1 MKRGN
6 NPETATA
13 FVKMQEMKGSNFY
26 AFEDICKS
34 YNTIIASHQNGVIL
48 LTSYDYSNTTKRHKL
63 HIRRAANA
71 QKVKLFEV
79 PICYNWNG
87 LTPDQHRMNVEYLL
101 KQAETMRA
109 KAEKARTNRLYY
121 QLQEDKYMMEIDYY
135 KDAFKL
141 A

>member
-13 FVKMQEMKGSNFY
+13 FINMSEMIGSNFY

-48 LTSYDYSNTTKRHKL
+48 LNSRDYSNTTQRHKL

-71 QKVKLFEV
+71 QRVTLFEV
-79 PICYNWNG
+79 PVCYNWHG
-87 LTPDQHRMNVEYLL
+87 LTNEQHAANIEYLTG
-101 KQAETMRA
+101 KAEDARRKGQRARTRKASYFA
-109 KAEKARTNRLYY
+109 KAERYTTEA
-121 QLQEDKYMMEIDYY
+121 EEY
-135 KDAFKL
+135 KRIFKL

>member
-1 MKRGN
+1 MKTGN
-6 NPETATA
+6 NTETATA

-48 LTSYDYSNTTKRHKL
+48 LNSRDYSNTTQRHKL
-63 HIRRAANA
+63 HIRRAATA
-71 QKVKLFEV
+71 QNVTLFEV

-87 LTPDQHRMNVEYLL
+87 LTRDQHTANVEYLL

-109 KAEKARTNRLYY
+109 KADRARTYKSFYR
-121 QLQEDKYMMEIDYY
+121 LQEEKYRQTAEDY
-135 KDAFKL
+135 KNTFEL
-141 A
+141 

>member
-13 FVKMQEMKGSNFY
+13 FIDMSEMIGSNFY

-48 LTSYDYSNTTKRHKL
+48 LNSRDYSNTTQRHKL
-63 HIRRAANA
+63 HIRRASTA

-79 PICYNWNG
+79 PVCYNWHG
-87 LTPDQHRMNVEYLL
+87 LTPDQHRTNVEYLL
-101 KQAETMRA
+101 KEAETMRA
-109 KAEKARTNRLYY
+109 KADRARTYKAFYR
-121 QLQEDKYMMEIDYY
+121 LQEEKYRQAAEDY
-135 KDAFKL
+135 KNTFEL
-141 A
+141 

>member
-1 MKRGN
+1 MKTGN
-6 NPETATA
+6 NPTTAAA

-48 LTSYDYSNTTKRHKL
+48 LTSYDYSNTTQRHKL

-79 PICYNWNG
+79 PVCYNWHG
-87 LTPDQHRMNVEYLL
+87 LTPEQHEKNLAYILNE
-101 KQAETMRA
+101 AETMRA
-109 KAEKARTNRLYY
+109 KADRARTYKTFYR
-121 QLQEDKYMMEIDYY
+121 LQEEKYRLEAEYY
-135 KDAFKL
+135 RKAFEL
-141 A
+141 

>member
-1 MKRGN
+1 MKTGN

-48 LTSYDYSNTTKRHKL
+48 LTSYDYSNTTQRHKL
-63 HIRRAANA
+63 HIRRAASA

-79 PICYNWNG
+79 PVCYNWNG
-87 LTPDQHRMNVEYLL
+87 LTPEQHEQNITYLL
-101 KQAETMRA
+101 RQAETMRA
-109 KAEKARTNRLYY
+109 KADRARTYKTFYR
-121 QLQEDKYMMEIDYY
+121 LQEEKYRLEAEYY
-135 KDAFKL
+135 RKTFEL
-141 A
+141 

>member
-13 FVKMQEMKGSNFY
+13 FINMSEMIGSNFY

-48 LTSYDYSNTTKRHKL
+48 LNSRDYSNTTQRHKL

-71 QKVKLFEV
+71 QRVTLFEV
-79 PICYNWNG
+79 PVCYNWHG
-87 LTPDQHRMNVEYLL
+87 LTNEQHAANIEYLTG
-101 KQAETMRA
+101 KAEEARKKGQRARIRKAAYFAQAERYTA
-109 KAEKARTNRLYY
+109 KAE
-121 QLQEDKYMMEIDYY
+121 EY
-135 KDAFKL
+135 KKTFEL
-141 A
+141 

>member
-1 MKRGN
+1 MKTGN
-6 NPETATA
+6 NTETATA

-48 LTSYDYSNTTKRHKL
+48 LNSRDYSNTTQRHKL

-87 LTPDQHRMNVEYLL
+87 LTRDQHEKNITYILNE
-101 KQAETMRA
+101 AETMRA
-109 KAEKARTNRLYY
+109 KADRARTHKTFYR
-121 QLQEDKYMMEIDYY
+121 LQEEKYRLEAEYY
-135 KDAFKL
+135 RKTFEL
-141 A
+141 